1 MAEKSISKGR
11 FGEWGA
17 IVAAVVLASL
27 VWFHA
32 VTEHSYRRELTVP
45 LVVEDPPASAS
56 GGEML
61 VANQVPSEALIVVS
75 GSGKDLLF
83 DVRGEDFLIRVQAP
97 SGRPGARL
105 PFRVTTELVERPDVD
120 VRVEEILRPR
130 EIEVLLEQRADK
142 EVPIHP
148 FVRFQV
154 ADSYTPV
161 GGVRLEPK
169 SVRIS
174 GPRSQVESV
183 RVMRTDSLVMPPVY
197 EDVEKNLSL
206 RPPSG
211 SRLELSHSYVTVR
224 IDIQELAEYDIPS
237 VPVQIRNAR
246 GIDLVAEP
254 SRVQVRV
261 KGGAD
266 VIGGLDSERDLKL
279 YVDHAAWL
287 RDTQQGGIVH
297 WEPDSLFEIRQVV
310 PAAVN
315 IVSR

>member
-1 MAEKSISKGR
+1 MAEKSTSKGR
-11 FGEWGA
+11 FGEWGVV
-17 IVAAVVLASL
+17 VAAVVLASL

-45 LVVEDPPASAS
+45 LHVEDPPASAS
-56 GGEML
+56 AGEML
-61 VANQVPSEALIVVS
+61 VANQVPSEALILVS

-83 DVRGEDFLIRVQAP
+83 DVRGEDFLLRVQPP
-97 SGRPGARL
+97 SGRPGTRL
-105 PFRVTTELVERPDVD
+105 PFRLTAELVEAPDID

-161 GGVRLEPK
+161 GGVRLEPR

-183 RVMRTDSLVMPPVY
+183 EVMRTDSLVLASVY
-197 EDVEKNLSL
+197 EDVEVNLPL
-206 RPPSG
+206 RPNSG
-211 SRLELSHSYVTVR
+211 SRIALSHSHVTVR

-237 VPVQIRNAR
+237 VPVQVRNAGR
-246 GIDLVAEP
+246 SDVVAEP

-261 KGGAD
+261 RGGAD

-287 RDTQQGGIVH
+287 RDTREGGVIY
-297 WEPDSLFEIRQVV
+297 WEADSLFEIRQVV